1 MFESMDDVYEEL
13 EACYDEIMERQ
24 ISSVGDTLYTEH
36 FYFCNTN
43 DLLDVNVQQR
53 IKEYSYCKAFST
65 PPYPSLQQTPAQVV
79 DEFMLIEKELN
90 YLKSKDSNVK

>member
-65 PPYPSLQQTPAQVV
+65 PPYPSLQKTPAKVV

>member
-65 PPYPSLQQTPAQVV
+65 PPYPSLQQTPAKVV